1 MSAPQ
6 IPAPE
11 DPKAEAKVENDW
23 TIMVFFAGEQDL
35 SPSMTSQLKAI
46 KDAGFQK
53 NTTVLIHYDPNK
65 QGVGTVTFDI
75 NQEGKKK
82 VGTSI
87 GDGKNPF
94 VRNLFDDV
102 ILGAPKG
109 ATAEQALKMFLQMGE
124 KDYPAKHYVIILV
137 GHGVIVGN
145 DAFLP
150 DSSPENTAITLQQL
164 GDILSGFQANAQWH
178 GSTVELI
185 GLHSCSMSG
194 IEVVYQLQGAAK
206 YLLAT
211 EGVSFVGSWPY
222 RQILK
227 KILNTIDEAKKGKN
241 EVDVDDLIMSVQ
253 RLCLHNSTD
262 FMFSGLSADLSLCS
276 LDPDKVKELDD
287 PIRDLTRAL
296 KEGLKDPR
304 GQELIQLAHLK
315 SQSYFEEMYTDL
327 YDFCLCLE
335 DKCLEREP
343 LQAKIKHACEAV
355 RDKLKETNKPGG
367 MVVFSDFFGP
377 LYQYSHGLSVYFPW
391 ARPVQDTPAPPARD
405 ILGHYENYE
414 FTKQLGKDD
423 SWLSF
428 LNAYFDATLRKSR
441 VEEDTPVEQ
450 KQKKFPQNGQK
461 PIPRIPV
468 VVGSAGVSIADGLA
482 KSSPE
487 LAKISPELAK
497 ISPELSGGC
506 GCTIKNYP
514 MQFIESQRP
523 PDDPPHP
530 GNGSVQRQTHA
541 EVTAQQYQGG

>member
-1 MSAPQ
+1 MSATHTV
-6 IPAPE
+6 APE
-11 DPKAEAKVENDW
+11 GAKADAKVENDW

-65 QGVGTVTFDI
+65 RGVGTVTFDI
-75 NQEGKKK
+75 NQEGKRK

-87 GDGKNPF
+87 GDGRNPF

-102 ILGAPKG
+102 IPGAPKG
-109 ATAEQALKMFLQMGE
+109 ASASQALKMFLEMGE
-124 KDYPAKHYVIILV
+124 QHYPAKHYAIILV

-150 DSSPENTAITLQQL
+150 DSSPEITAITLKDL
-164 GDILSGFQANAQWH
+164 GEILSGFQATAKWH
-178 GSTVELI
+178 ESTVELI
-185 GLHSCSMSG
+185 GLHSCSMSA

-227 KILNTIDEAKKGKN
+227 KILNTIDEAKQYKKK
-241 EVDVDDLIMSVQ
+241 VDVDDLVMSVQ

-262 FMFSGLSADLSLCS
+262 FMFSGLSADLCLCS
-276 LDPDKVKELDD
+276 LDPEKIRELDD
-287 PIRDLTRAL
+287 PLRNLTRTL
-296 KEGLKDPR
+296 KEALKDPR

-335 DKCLEREP
+335 DKCLEHDA
-343 LQAKIKHACEAV
+343 LQAKIKAACKAV
-355 RDKLKETNKPGG
+355 RERLKETNKPGG
-367 MVVFSDFFGP
+367 LIVFSDFFGP

-391 ARPVQDTPAPPARD
+391 ARPVQDVPVVPADD

-428 LNAYFDATLRKSR
+428 LSAYFAATMRKSR
-441 VEEDTPVEQ
+441 AEEDKPAEHKQPKLVE
-450 KQKKFPQNGQK
+450 NGQK
-461 PIPRIPV
+461 TLPAVPV

-487 LAKISPELAK
+487 LAKISPELQK
-497 ISPELSGGC
+497 SSPELSGGC

-514 MQFIESQRP
+514 MQFIQSQRP
-523 PDDPPHP
+523 AENGKQPR
-530 GNGSVQRQTHA
+530 NGSEQWQAHVEA
-541 EVTAQQYQGG
+541 PAPQYKE

>member
-1 MSAPQ
+1 MSATHT
-6 IPAPE
+6 PAPE

-53 NTTVLIHYDPNK
+53 NTTVLIHYDPNRR
-65 QGVGTVTFDI
+65 GVGTVTFDI
-75 NQEGKKK
+75 NQEGKRK

-102 ILGAPKG
+102 IPGAPKG
-109 ATAEQALKMFLQMGE
+109 ATAEAALRAFLAMGQ
-124 KDYPAKHYVIILV
+124 KYHSAKHYMIILV

-150 DSSPENTAITLQQL
+150 DSSPESAITLQQL
-164 GDILSGFQANAQWH
+164 GKIFSDFQAGASLH
-178 GSTVELI
+178 GDSVELI
-185 GLHSCSMSG
+185 GLHSCSMSA
-194 IEVVYQLQGAAK
+194 IEVIYELQDAAK

-227 KILNTIDEAKKGKN
+227 KILNTIDEAKKYNK
-241 EVDVDDLIMSVQ
+241 EVDIDDLAMSVQ

-276 LDPDKVKELDD
+276 LSGEKVTELNE
-287 PIRDLTRAL
+287 PLRNLTRAL
-296 KEGLKDPR
+296 KEGLKDSR
-304 GQELIQLAHLK
+304 GQELIMLAHLK
-315 SQSYFEEMYTDL
+315 SQSYFEETYTDL

-335 DKCLEREP
+335 EKCLEYEP
-343 LQAKIKHACEAV
+343 LQADIKRACEAV
-355 RDKLKETNKPGG
+355 REKLKETNKPGG
-367 MVVFSDFFGP
+367 LVIFSDFFGP

-391 ARPVQDTPAPPARD
+391 ARPVQDTPPLPSDD
-405 ILGHYENYE
+405 ILRQYENYK
-414 FTKQLGKDD
+414 FTKELGKDD

-428 LNAYFDATLRKSR
+428 LNAYFDATMRQSR
-441 VEEDTPVEQ
+441 AKEDAPAEQ
-450 KQKKFPQNGQK
+450 KQAKFAVNGQK
-461 PIPRIPV
+461 ALPA

-487 LAKISPELAK
+487 LGKISPELQK
-497 ISPELSGGC
+497 TSPELSGGC

-514 MQFIESQRP
+514 MQFIESQH
-523 PDDPPHP
+523 PDENGKQPK
-530 GNGSVQRQTHA
+530 NGSRQWQAPA
-541 EVTAQQYQGG
+541 EAPAKEYQGQ